1 MLAINPCSES
11 ALFSTRIMSLFFL
24 KYNVEKVFGYCLAIR
39 YSTRSVELVITGAH
53 WHCRSKEPLG
63 WLMYMRASQEVQ
75 KGVSFRGILQ
85 EERCHCTLSEKEYIS
100 LPGINKDFDSLNV
113 SFNHSAQKQRQIS
126 P

>member
-1 MLAINPCSES
+1 MLRRSS
-11 ALFSTRIMSLFFL
+11 DTVSLSITVQGL
-24 KYNVEKVFGYCLAIR
+24 
-39 YSTRSVELVITGAH
+39 VELVITGAH

-100 LPGINKDFDSLNV
+100 LPGINKDFDSLTNEIL
-113 SFNHSAQKQRQIS
+113 QRRR
-126 P
+126 